1 MTVDQLLQVIGELY
15 ARNRLL
21 MQEIS
26 RLQGKL
32 SKLEEIPDQETP
44 NQED

>member
-21 MQEIS
+21 MQEVS

-32 SKLEEIPDQETP
+32 SKLEETP
-44 NQED
+44 NQKTSNQEN